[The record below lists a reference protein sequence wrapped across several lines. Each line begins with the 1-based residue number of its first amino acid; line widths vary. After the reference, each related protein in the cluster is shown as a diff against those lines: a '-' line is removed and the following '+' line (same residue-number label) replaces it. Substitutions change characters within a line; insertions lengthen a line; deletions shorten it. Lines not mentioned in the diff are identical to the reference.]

1 MPDFD
6 SMSPEEIMAWME
18 TLAERQGATE
28 GFTSDKRLD
37 VPEVDP
43 NSVDQSQFGE
53 YIPHG
58 MDPEKWRAMQA
69 EEEAKKQAALAARK
83 QQPAVSPP
91 VSAPAIGAAPPAPEA
106 VLAAAAPVASG
117 EMPDFDSMSPEELM
131 AL

>member
-43 NSVDQSQFGE
+43 NSIDQSQFGE

-69 EEEAKKQAALAARK
+69 GEEAKKQAALAARK
-83 QQPAVSPP
+83 QQPVQPTPELEEEPEYMAVEAFDLPP
-91 VSAPAIGAAPPAPEA
+91 LEFDEDAIETVRAE
-106 VLAAAAPVASG
+106 
-117 EMPDFDSMSPEELM
+117 
-131 AL
+131 